1 MKRFAFVFIAGCT
14 VLVTGCSRSNEPL
27 KFQTQAS
34 PPTRVPTRSQQTQ
47 LTPEFVASHME
58 SAQETANYL
67 KGLVKDP
74 SFNPKEHEDMLK
86 QYSSDPNPQ
95 IASAAKDLSNKVAQ

>member
-1 MKRFAFVFIAGCT
+1 
-14 VLVTGCSRSNEPL
+14 
-27 KFQTQAS
+27 
-34 PPTRVPTRSQQTQ
+34 
-47 LTPEFVASHME
+47 ME

-67 KGLVKDP
+67 KGLAKDP

-95 IASAAKDLSNKVAQ
+95 IASAAKELADKVAQ

>member
-1 MKRFAFVFIAGCT
+1 VKRFVFVFIAGCT
-14 VLVTGCSRSNEPL
+14 VVVIGCSRSNEPL

-34 PPTRVPTRSQQTQ
+34 PPARVPTRSQQAQ
-47 LTPEFVASHME
+47 LAPEFVVSHME

-67 KGLVKDP
+67 KGLAKDP

-95 IASAAKDLSNKVAQ
+95 IASAAKELADKVAQ